1 MDKISYVVIDTNV
14 FIELSHISVDYVP
27 KKRDAGFRHILR
39 SIKRLNRSGHVKFV
53 ITPTVLAE
61 IMRVNKDI
69 KPSARQR
76 ELDFLK
82 EHCLVYKPEDEADF
96 AAKTY
101 NLASDYLES
110 GVMQVRKKNNYG
122 DSLIMAEASLLGL
135 NLLTMNSRDFS
146 FYDDECGGKRKKNHR
161 ANDIM
166 ELNKR
171 KKLSYTTM
179 AGMRVTPRPYSP
191 EEFME
196 LFKSGMFEG
205 KKNAKQVFGE

>member
-1 MDKISYVVIDTNV
+1 MDKISYVAIDTNV

-27 KKRDAGFRHILR
+27 KKKDAGFRNILR

-61 IMRVNKDI
+61 IMRVGKDI
-69 KPSARQR
+69 KPSVRQR

-82 EHCLVYKPEDEADF
+82 EHCLVYTPENEADF
-96 AAKTY
+96 ATKTY
-101 NLASDYLES
+101 NLASDYLEA
-110 GVMQVRKKNNYG
+110 GVMQVRKRNNFG
-122 DSLIMAEASLLGL
+122 DALIMAEASLLGL
-135 NLLTMNSRDFS
+135 NLLTMNSSDFS
-146 FYDDECGGKRKKNHR
+146 YYDDEYGNKRKKHHR

-166 ELNKR
+166 QLNKN

-179 AGMRVTPRPYSP
+179 AGMRVTPRPYLP
-191 EEFME
+191 EEFIE

-205 KKNAKQVFGE
+205 KKNAKMMFGE